1 MNREFDTIPET
12 SGTSLTNV
20 PENALWGFTP
30 HTPWCF
36 SMVIVIKALSMRQP
50 INNPSRVPAY
60 LRGRK
65 STVSA
70 FSCVE
75 PSNIGEGRVRV
86 DVSWFVLCAR
96 E

>member
-1 MNREFDTIPET
+1 
-12 SGTSLTNV
+12 
-20 PENALWGFTP
+20 
-30 HTPWCF
+30 
-36 SMVIVIKALSMRQP
+36 MRQP
-50 INNPSRVPAY
+50 INNTSRVPAY

-65 STVSA
+65 MAVSA

-75 PSNIGEGRVRV
+75 PSNIGEGRDGV